1 MAGTTLAEVLDV
13 SAKLQQERVF
23 TALDHLGE
31 NVTSLDEAAHSAA
44 SYLEALDA
52 IAARKLPA
60 TVSITTKNT
69 LVRGKTPNVVGLI
82 EGVPAA
88 AGPHT
93 PTAAEM
99 HEQLHPGGE

>member
-1 MAGTTLAEVLDV
+1 METQPAARKLTQRFVAGTTLAEVLDV

-52 IAARKLPA
+52 IAARRLPA
-60 TVSITTKNT
+60 TVSIKVTQFGLDLSQTACLAN
-69 LVRGKTPNVVGLI
+69 VRRLEIGRAHV
-82 EGVPAA
+82 
-88 AGPHT
+88 
-93 PTAAEM
+93 
-99 HEQLHPGGE
+99 